1 MNKKIK
7 NFLYIFFSDLFFIS
21 ATSLVFSV
29 PWGLKNYPLHLTW
42 NVFFV
47 LASDTSGHDSGTARS
62 IIFGFVIPTIAV
74 YLLYCIVRYFLYKKN
89 IKINIKKMFFANLIY
104 FSVFLLVLICSTR
117 LWSYFFIYKEVTS
130 EPKSSAFYKENFLN
144 YDDSVII
151 VPENK
156 RNLIM
161 IFLESMEPCYSDVE
175 HGGVFKENLIPN
187 LTKYGMNNINFS
199 DSDLLGGGF
208 NFAGTSWTVAGIL
221 SKMAAVPYFNPFKK
235 YNGKLT
241 CLKNAYTLNDY
252 LAEQDYVQFF
262 SMGSEKQFE
271 NRDLFLE
278 DHHVEIHD
286 IKWYKENKMIPE
298 DYQVFWG
305 FEDSKLYSMAKIELE
320 NLSNQSK
327 PFFFGMLTVD
337 THFPYGYV
345 CDECKNELDSQ
356 MKNVVR
362 CADNQVGKF
371 LDWIQNQEWFSNTTV
386 VILGDHAYLDA
397 PLNNFITEQG
407 ILPKKVINSKRR
419 FINIIINPVEELKE
433 IKQKN
438 RCYSSFDIM
447 PTILEALGNKFSKK
461 GIGLGRSLFSDSETL
476 VEKYGV
482 EKLEKETMKNVIE
495 YNKLK

>member
-1 MNKKIK
+1 MGE
-7 NFLYIFFSDLFFIS
+7 
-21 ATSLVFSV
+21 T
-29 PWGLKNYPLHLTW
+29 
-42 NVFFV
+42 
-47 LASDTSGHDSGTARS
+47 
-62 IIFGFVIPTIAV
+62 
-74 YLLYCIVRYFLYKKN
+74 
-89 IKINIKKMFFANLIY
+89 
-104 FSVFLLVLICSTR
+104 
-117 LWSYFFIYKEVTS
+117 
-130 EPKSSAFYKENFLN
+130 
-144 YDDSVII
+144 
-151 VPENK
+151 
-156 RNLIM
+156 
-161 IFLESMEPCYSDVE
+161 
-175 HGGVFKENLIPN
+175 
-187 LTKYGMNNINFS
+187 
-199 DSDLLGGGF
+199 
-208 NFAGTSWTVAGIL
+208 
-221 SKMAAVPYFNPFKK
+221 AAVPYFNPFKE
-235 YNGKLT
+235 YNGKHT

-320 NLSNQSK
+320 NLSNQGK

-371 LDWIQNQEWFSNTTV
+371 LDWIQNQKWFSNTTV

-438 RCYSSFDIM
+438 RCC
-447 PTILEALGNKFSKK
+447 
-461 GIGLGRSLFSDSETL
+461 
-476 VEKYGV
+476 
-482 EKLEKETMKNVIE
+482 
-495 YNKLK
+495 